1 MMNKRNRVLAGMAVV
16 LLTATVFAQAYS
28 LPKSI
33 ERGKELYTTHCQNCH
48 MADGKGTT
56 AVFPPLAK
64 TDYLKKPAKT
74 WIDLVLK
81 GQMGEITVNGE
92 KYNGV
97 MPAQNYLTDEQ
108 IADILNYARN
118 SWGNKSPA
126 AIMPAQVAKAR
137 QQ

>member
-1 MMNKRNRVLAGMAVV
+1 MKKRNRVLIGMAVV
-16 LLTATVFAQAYS
+16 FAAITVMAQAYP
-28 LPKSI
+28 LTKSV

-48 MADGKGTT
+48 MADGKGT
-56 AVFPPLAK
+56 AGVFPPLAK

-81 GQMGEITVNGE
+81 GQMGEVTVNGE

-118 SWGNKSPA
+118 SWGNKSLV
-126 AIMPAQVAKAR
+126 AITPAQVAKAR

>member
-1 MMNKRNRVLAGMAVV
+1 MKKRNRVLIGMAVV
-16 LLTATVFAQAYS
+16 FAAITVMAQAYP
-28 LPKSI
+28 LAKSV

-48 MADGKGTT
+48 MADGKGT
-56 AVFPPLAK
+56 AGVFPPLAK
-64 TDYLKKPAKT
+64 TDFLKKPAKA

-81 GQMGEITVNGE
+81 GQMGEVTVNGE

-118 SWGNKSPA
+118 SWGNKNPV
-126 AIMPAQVAKAR
+126 AITPAQVAKAR
-137 QQ
+137 Q